1 MGTRRVVLENPFR
14 RKLVWVGALVISA
27 LVIVASVDQTPSV
40 AAPDRKAPIDQ
51 TLRAAIEQSLM
62 ANPEQAVASASQ
74 AASLEPKSR
83 LAHWLAAQSVLT
95 LAGDVPKIRK
105 KDRDLLAEA
114 GVRLYAPPAGHLP
127 ASLLH
132 LQDHPQLGRYSLLV
146 DLSVSRI
153 FIFKANA
160 QTGLPELVD
169 QFYTTLGLL
178 GADKQKEGDR
188 RTPIGVYRLV
198 KEIQNPR
205 ADGFL
210 GKLAITLDYPNPED
224 KRQGRTGS
232 GIWIHGVPDDVH
244 VRPPKASDGC
254 LAISN
259 DDMIRIKKYV
269 DYGKSYIMIA
279 KKIDWLPLDQW
290 RGHSQRITKVLLQVA
305 TAAQDKAVGTGKQG
319 ASSPQLLAIFDPGPD
334 RSVVTLTG
342 QPKSVT
348 RQFIERQALQPDR
361 LAQSPASK

>member
-1 MGTRRVVLENPFR
+1 LENSLR
-14 RKLVWVGALVISA
+14 RKLVWLGSIITLV
-27 LVIVASVDQTPSV
+27 VVAGLLSTQTSSQASPE
-40 AAPDRKAPIDQ
+40 RKAPIDQ
-51 TLRAAIEQSLM
+51 TLRTAIEQSLS
-62 ANPEQAVASASQ
+62 ANPDQVVATANQ
-74 AASLEPKSR
+74 AANLEPKSR

-95 LAGDVPKIRK
+95 LSGDVPKIRK
-105 KDRDLLAEA
+105 KDQDLLAEA
-114 GVRLYAPPAGHLP
+114 GARLYSPPAGHLP
-127 ASLLH
+127 AALLH
-132 LQDHPQLGRYSLLV
+132 LQDHPLLGRYSLLV

-153 FIFKANA
+153 YIFRANA

-169 QFYTTLGLL
+169 QFYTTLGIS
-178 GADKQKEGDR
+178 GADKKKEGDR

-224 KRQGRTGS
+224 KREGRTGS

-259 DDMIRIKKYV
+259 DDMIRIKQYV
-269 DYGKSYIMIA
+269 DYGKSYILIS
-279 KKIDWLPLDQW
+279 KKIQWLAADQW
-290 RGHSQRITKVLLQVA
+290 RTQNRRVTQAVA
-305 TAAQDKAVGTGKQG
+305 GLRPQQGGTLRPAGSRE
-319 ASSPQLLAIFDPGPD
+319 ASPILLAVFDPGPE

-342 QPKSVT
+342 QPQSVT
-348 RQFIERQALQPDR
+348 RHFIERQQLAPER
-361 LAQSPASK
+361 LAQGQPSR

>member
-1 MGTRRVVLENPFR
+1 MENSVR
-14 RKLVWVGALVISA
+14 RKLIWVGALVMGA
-27 LVIVASVDQTPSV
+27 LIVMVSVDQTPSM

-62 ANPEQAVASASQ
+62 ANPEQAVANASQ
-74 AASLEPKSR
+74 AANLEPKSR

-114 GVRLYAPPAGHLP
+114 GVRLYSPPAGHLP

-153 FIFKANA
+153 YIFKANA
-160 QTGLPELVD
+160 QSGLPELVD
-169 QFYTTLGLL
+169 QFYTTLGLS

-224 KRQGRTGS
+224 KRQGRTGG
-232 GIWIHGVPDDVH
+232 GIWIHGVPDEVH

-279 KKIDWLPLDQW
+279 KKIDWLPPDQW
-290 RGHSQRITKVLLQVA
+290 RSHSQRITKALLQATTPTTQPKAAVA
-305 TAAQDKAVGTGKQG
+305 SKQATPAA
-319 ASSPQLLAIFDPGPD
+319 QLLAIFDPGPD
-334 RSVVTLTG
+334 RSMVTLSG
-342 QPKSVT
+342 QPKGVT
-348 RQFIERQALQPDR
+348 RQFIERQAIQPDR
-361 LAQSPASK
+361 LAQSQASQ